1 MTQRLMILAAAVL
14 TADEMS
20 LARKLGSNKNNKTDE
35 SAPAIDDDDQNILE
49 SVSSHRKR
57 DL

>member
-1 MTQRLMILAAAVL
+1 MILTAAAVL

-20 LARKLGSNKNNKTDE
+20 LARKLGSDKNSKTDE
-35 SAPAIDDDDQNILE
+35 SAPTIDDDDQNILE

>member
-1 MTQRLMILAAAVL
+1 MILAAAVL

-20 LARKLGSNKNNKTDE
+20 LARKLGSDQNSKTDE
-35 SAPAIDDDDQNILE
+35 SSPAIVDDDQNIQE
-49 SVSSHRKR
+49 GVSGHLKR